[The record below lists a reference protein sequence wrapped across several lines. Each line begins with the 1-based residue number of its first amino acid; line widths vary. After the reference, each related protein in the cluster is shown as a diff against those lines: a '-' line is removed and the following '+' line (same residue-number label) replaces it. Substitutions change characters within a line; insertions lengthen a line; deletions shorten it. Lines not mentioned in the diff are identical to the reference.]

1 MIVLKRPHE
10 IEKMKAAGQIVAR
23 ILDAVE
29 EAVQPGIT
37 TWDLEAIAD
46 RMVNE
51 AGARAAFKGYR
62 VGRQV
67 FPCCLCISVNHEVVH
82 GIPSPDYVLKEGD
95 IVSVDMGVQKDGY
108 YGDSAR
114 TIPVGQVSE
123 QTETLLRVT
132 RESLMKGIAK
142 MTTKHRLEDIGA
154 AVQQHAEAAGFSI
167 VRDFV
172 GHGIGRNLHESPQVP
187 NYGTPGRGR
196 RLKAGMVLA
205 VEPMVNVG
213 THEVKV
219 LSDGWTV
226 VTRDHQLSA
235 HFEHTVAIT
244 DNGPQILTLSQR

>member
-10 IEKMKAAGQIVAR
+10 IEKMRASGRIVAT

-29 EAVQPGIT
+29 EAVRPGVT

-46 RMVNE
+46 RMVSK

-82 GIPSPDYVLKEGD
+82 GIPSSDRVLEEGD

-114 TIPVGQVSE
+114 TIAVGEVSE
-123 QTETLLRVT
+123 QTKTLLTVT

-142 MTTKHRLEDIGA
+142 MTTQHRLEDIGA
-154 AVQQHAEAAGFSI
+154 AVQKHAEAAGFSI

-226 VTRDHQLSA
+226 VTRDQQYSA

-244 DNGPQILTLSQR
+244 DKGPEILTLSQR